1 MYFKATDEGPTIKVC
16 NTNKFS
22 LKSVLIL
29 FPNIVS
35 YDIVVFY
42 LWHPCYHTFQNQRPR
57 WIILCEYLVDEFYYL
72 KLN

>member
-35 YDIVVFY
+35 YDIVVF
-42 LWHPCYHTFQNQRPR
+42 LFMASLLPHIPKP
-57 WIILCEYLVDEFYYL
+57 
-72 KLN
+72 KA